1 MNCSFTVYFEH
12 SLPASFCNPLE
23 KKLRDVCLKHRLL
36 CWEFDFG
43 SIIIL
48 SACGMNETLFF
59 SLNLEKFTWLFICGR
74 NWLFCGTNWL
84 FCGTIW
90 LLIGTIWLGTIWP
103 WNKMTGYP
111 ICPHALTIC
120 SNALTDCSCD
130 LTHCSYDLMVSSKQL
145 TVSPSKVWLWQ
156 SL

>member
-1 MNCSFTVYFEH
+1 MPFQ
-12 SLPASFCNPLE
+12 E
-23 KKLRDVCLKHRLL
+23 KKLPDVCLKHRLFFS
-36 CWEFDFG
+36 WEFDFR

-48 SACGMNETLFF
+48 SACGMNLTLFF
-59 SLNLEKFTWLFICGR
+59 SINLEKFTWLFICGR

-120 SNALTDCSCD
+120 SNALTDCS
-130 LTHCSYDLMVSSKQL
+130 YDLMVDSKQL
-145 TVSPSKVWLWQ
+145 TVSPSNVWLWQ